1 VLLKSG
7 HGGFWWWIRQP
18 QHDGGESGFVWRL
31 MAVALGHG
39 VVAWMLCATLQN
51 EAEAF
56 IFYSLLSFSLADYN
70 TSQTKCFLFLKK
82 RGSGIQHGPKPNI

>member
-1 VLLKSG
+1 MLLKSG
-7 HGGFWWWIRQP
+7 HGGFRWWIRQP

-51 EAEAF
+51 EGEAF
-56 IFYSLLSFSLADYN
+56 IFSPFFFLGGLQYKSDQVFFFS
-70 TSQTKCFLFLKK
+70 
-82 RGSGIQHGPKPNI
+82 